1 MMNDENK
8 ILQENEEQNTANDFK
23 EKEEKTSKTKKAHKK
38 LKHGS
43 MAIAFTAVFVAVL
56 VLINIVAT
64 QVFERFPLSFDMTS
78 NSSYSI
84 SDETIDYVK
93 NIEKDVK
100 ITVLAEK
107 DTFDSQNV
115 YTLQA
120 DEILQKY
127 AQYNS
132 KITIEYVDFLS
143 NPNVVSQYDDGL
155 SAYDIIFETTQIGD
169 DGKEYKRTS
178 VVSPLDLVN
187 FSSEVVSSLS
197 SSGMT
202 LETMALSY
210 YGNELNFVTAYATQ
224 TFSNSAGEKTNFI
237 ESSNAEQAYTSAL
250 MIVTDSNPVKI
261 TLLTGR
267 GEAAPLNYYQTL
279 MKANGYEVDSV
290 NITTED
296 IPADTDLAVIA
307 APTVD
312 YTDAEVKK
320 VSDFLN
326 NGTKLGKNLM
336 YIESVQQPDTP
347 KIDELL
353 EEYGIILE
361 DYCMYDAESSNVSN
375 GYLKV
380 NLSAEDYEKDI
391 KNDSLTMLTM
401 LYTKPITLKFDEE
414 DMKKT
419 VALLKTADTGFK
431 ADMNTGDKISSGEQI
446 AAAIGYKA
454 AFNDDNTESY
464 SQVLALGSE
473 FLLDDSIL
481 QATQYA
487 NSQWILSVTN
497 QMTGKTTSGIT
508 IEPSKIGGE
517 LFELT
522 DAQISIYKW
531 TFILVIPLIVLV
543 IGIVVWIRR
552 KNR

>member
-1 MMNDENK
+1 MNDENK

-93 NIEKDVK
+93 SIEKDVK

-107 DTFDSQNV
+107 DTFDTQNV